1 MSTWQQVQE
10 PTLSTLQDR
19 AGEILH
25 GAPER
30 QMDHDLV
37 WLKGSVQVPSQSL
50 AVFVLRRDDQ
60 VVGYAPF
67 LVHPSKVA
75 YELGGARLLRRQ
87 VSRYVLAGEP
97 VLDGAL
103 ATASPEILVDLFRT
117 LRPQLAPN
125 HVVFLAGVNAD
136 STLFQLMRRRSPLH
150 KDYYVVP
157 HGPVY
162 QRRRILMGGSY
173 EDYLQSLRSTTRRG
187 LRRSRKKF
195 LTRAG
200 DEFSVRRF
208 ESRDD
213 VAPFLRDATEISRK
227 TYQWHLLGLGMR
239 DTAGRAA
246 KYTYAATN
254 GWFRSY
260 ILYAEGKPIA
270 FASGYLHSKTYYG
283 HELGSDP
290 DWRPANPGVFL
301 LTEIIQDLFADTAP
315 VEVYDFLYG
324 DDLLKSRLAN
334 TERTERHFYLFPR
347 GFHGAL
353 MAYPLR
359 AVNWLS
365 SAASLVLQRLRLE
378 EYVRRLRRARSVKGN
393 RGNE

>member
-1 MSTWQQVQE
+1 MSPWQQVQE
-10 PTLSTLQDR
+10 PTLTTLQDR
-19 AGEILH
+19 TGEILH

-37 WLKGSVQVPSQSL
+37 WLKGSIHAPSQSL
-50 AVFVLRRDDQ
+50 SVFVLRRDDQ

-67 LVHPSKVA
+67 LVHPSKLA
-75 YELGGARLLRRQ
+75 YELAGARVLRRQ
-87 VSRYVLAGEP
+87 VSRHVLVGEP
-97 VLDGAL
+97 VLDGTL
-103 ATASPEILVDLFRT
+103 AEASPELVTDLFRT
-117 LRPQLAPN
+117 LRPRLASN

-136 STLFQLMRRRSPLH
+136 STLFRLLRRGSPLT

-173 EDYLQSLRSTTRRG
+173 EDYLQSLRGTTRRG

-195 LTRAG
+195 LASAG
-200 DEFSVRRF
+200 EKYSLRRF

-213 VAPFLRDATEISRK
+213 VEPFLQDATEISRK

-239 DTAGRAA
+239 DVDSRAA

-260 ILYAEGKPIA
+260 ILYAEGKPVA
-270 FASGYLHSKTYYG
+270 FASGYLHDKTYYG
-283 HELGSDP
+283 HELGCDP
-290 DWRPANPGVFL
+290 DWRPSNAGVFL
-301 LTEIIQDLFADTAP
+301 LTEITQDLFADTAP
-315 VEVYDFLYG
+315 VDVYDFLYG

-359 AVNWLS
+359 AVNCLS
-365 SAASLVLQRLRLE
+365 DVVDLVLRRLRLK
-378 EYVRRLRRARSVKGN
+378 EYLRRLRRDRSVKDKPA
-393 RGNE
+393 E

>member
-1 MSTWQQVQE
+1 MSSWQRVQDS
-10 PTLSTLQDR
+10 TLSTIQDR
-19 AGEILH
+19 AGEILRA
-25 GAPER
+25 APEH
-30 QMDHDLV
+30 QMEHDLV
-37 WLKGSVQVPSQSL
+37 WLKGQVHVPSESL
-50 AVFVLRRDDQ
+50 AVFVLHRDDQ

-67 LVHPSKVA
+67 LVHPSKLA
-75 YELGGARLLRRQ
+75 LELGGTRLLRRQ

-97 VLDGAL
+97 LLDGAL
-103 ATASPEILVDLFRT
+103 AEASPEVLVDLFRT
-117 LRPQLAPN
+117 LRPQLASN
-125 HVVFLAGVNAD
+125 HVVFLAGLHAD
-136 STLFQLMRRRSPLH
+136 STLYGLINRKSPLH

-173 EDYLQSLRSTTRRG
+173 DDYLQSLRGTTRRG
-187 LRRSRKKF
+187 FKRSRKKF
-195 LTRAG
+195 LARAG

-208 ESRDD
+208 ASRDD
-213 VAPFLRDATEISRK
+213 VESFLRHATEISKK

-239 DTAGRAA
+239 DTAGRMA
-246 KYTYAATN
+246 KYTYAAAN

-260 ILYAEGKPIA
+260 ILFAKNQPIG
-270 FASGYLHSKTYYG
+270 FASGFLHDKTYYG
-283 HELGSDP
+283 HELGCDP
-290 DWRPANPGVFL
+290 EWRSSHAGVFL

-315 VEVYDFLYG
+315 VEIYDFLYG

-365 SAASLVLQRLRLE
+365 SAASYVLRRLRLKD
-378 EYVRRLRRARSVKGN
+378 YLRRLMRARSVK
-393 RGNE
+393 RKPVE